1 MSKEQ
6 QEYLIIR
13 GDKEYEVVIGL
24 EVHAQVTSNSKLF
37 STSATKFGAEP
48 NTQVSLVD
56 AAFPGMLPVI
66 NEFCVKQ
73 AIKTGIG
80 LKAQINKRSIFDRKN
95 YFYADLPKGYQ
106 ITQMDLPIVLGGSI
120 EINLDGLTKTINI
133 TRAHLEEDAGKSI
146 HDEFDGFSAID
157 LNRAGTPLLEIV
169 SEPEIS
175 SAKEAVA
182 YMKAMHQ
189 LVTFL
194 DVSDGNMAQGS
205 LRCDA
210 NVSIRKKGD
219 QELGTRTEIKNINSF
234 KFIEKA
240 INFEIKRQIKILE
253 NGEKVTQ
260 ETRLYDSAKDE
271 TRPMRSKEFAND
283 YRYFP
288 EPDLLPV
295 VISDEEITKI
305 RDEFPELPKEKEIR
319 YQKQFGLSAYDA
331 QIIASSKSMAD
342 FFEAALKKTKNY
354 SLLSNWLIG
363 EISAYLNKKQIEIH
377 ESKLSAD
384 NVAMLINRIDDQT
397 ISGKIGKSIF
407 EEMCESGS
415 SVDEIIESQ
424 GLKQISDDGAIEE
437 IILTVINE
445 NPDQV
450 AAYLAGKDKLFGFF
464 VGQVMKLTEGKAN
477 PKTVNTILKN
487 KLK

>member
-1 MSKEQ
+1 MSWET
-6 QEYLIIR
+6 
-13 GDKEYEVVIGL
+13 VIGL
-24 EVHAQVTSNSKLF
+24 ETHVQLSTKTKLF
-37 STSATKFGAEP
+37 SRASTAFGASP
-48 NTQVSLVD
+48 NTNVNLIDCGLPGVLPSVNKE
-56 AAFPGMLPVI
+56 AFYKAIRFGMAV
-66 NEFCVKQ
+66 N
-73 AIKTGIG
+73 
-80 LKAQINKRSIFDRKN
+80 AQINQTSIFDRKN

-120 EINLDGLTKTINI
+120 DIQLEESVKTINI

-146 HDEFDGFSAID
+146 HDEYDGFSAID

-189 LVTFL
+189 LVTYL

-210 NVSIRKKGD
+210 NVSIRKKGVK
-219 QELGTRTEIKNINSF
+219 ELGTRTEIKNINSF

-253 NGEKVTQ
+253 DGEKVIQ
-260 ETRLYDSAKDE
+260 ETRLYDSSKDE

-295 VISDEEITKI
+295 IISDQEIQKI
-305 RDEFPELPKEKEIR
+305 RDEFPELPKEKEAR
-319 YQKQFGLSAYDA
+319 YQGELGLSEYDS
-331 QIIASSKSMAD
+331 QIISSSKSMAD
-342 FFEAALKKTKNY
+342 FFDASLEKTKNY

-363 EISAYLNKKQIEIH
+363 EISAYLNKEQIEIH
-377 ESKLSAD
+377 ESKLTVD
-384 NVAMLINRIDDQT
+384 KVAMLINRIDDQT

-407 EEMCESGS
+407 EEMCLSGS
-415 SVDEIIESQ
+415 TPDEIIESQ

-437 IILTVINE
+437 IIMTVINE
-445 NPDQV
+445 NPSQV
-450 AAYLAGKDKLFGFF
+450 EAYLGGKDKLFGFF

-477 PKTVNTILKN
+477 PKAVNSILKE

>member
-1 MSKEQ
+1 MSWET
-6 QEYLIIR
+6 
-13 GDKEYEVVIGL
+13 VIGL
-24 EVHAQVTSNSKLF
+24 ETHVQLSTKTKLF
-37 STSATKFGAEP
+37 SRASTAFGASP
-48 NTQVSLVD
+48 NTNVNLIDCGLPGVLPSVNKE
-56 AAFPGMLPVI
+56 AFYKAIRFGMAV
-66 NEFCVKQ
+66 N
-73 AIKTGIG
+73 
-80 LKAQINKRSIFDRKN
+80 AQINQTSIFDRKN

-120 EINLDGLTKTINI
+120 DIQLEESVKTINI

-146 HDEFDGFSAID
+146 HDEYDGFSAID

-189 LVTFL
+189 LVTYL

-210 NVSIRKKGD
+210 NVSIRKKGVK
-219 QELGTRTEIKNINSF
+219 ELGTRTEIKNINSF

-253 NGEKVTQ
+253 DGEKVTQ
-260 ETRLYDSAKDE
+260 ETRLYDSSKDE

-295 VISDEEITKI
+295 IISDQEIQKI
-305 RDEFPELPKEKEIR
+305 RDEFPELPKEKEAR
-319 YQKQFGLSAYDA
+319 YQGELGLSEYDS
-331 QIIASSKSMAD
+331 QIISSSKSMAD
-342 FFEAALKKTKNY
+342 FFDASVEKTKNY

-363 EISAYLNKKQIEIH
+363 EISAYLNKEQIEIH
-377 ESKLSAD
+377 ESKLTAD
-384 NVAMLINRIDDQT
+384 KVAMLINRIDDQT

-407 EEMCESGS
+407 EEMCLSGS
-415 SVDEIIESQ
+415 TPDEIIESQ

-437 IILTVINE
+437 IIMTVINE
-445 NPDQV
+445 NPSQV
-450 AAYLAGKDKLFGFF
+450 EAYLGGKDKLFGFF

-477 PKTVNTILKN
+477 PKAVNSILKE

>member
-1 MSKEQ
+1 MIWET
-6 QEYLIIR
+6 
-13 GDKEYEVVIGL
+13 VIGL
-24 EVHAQVTSNSKLF
+24 ETHVQLSTKTKLF
-37 STSATKFGAEP
+37 SRASTAFGASP
-48 NTQVSLVD
+48 NTNVNLIDCGLPGVLPSVNKEAFYKAIRFGLAID
-56 AAFPGMLPVI
+56 AKI
-66 NEFCVKQ
+66 NQ
-73 AIKTGIG
+73 T
-80 LKAQINKRSIFDRKN
+80 SIFDRKN

-120 EINLDGLTKTINI
+120 EILLDDSAKTINI

-146 HDEFDGFSAID
+146 HDEYEGFSAID

-189 LVTFL
+189 LVTYL

-210 NVSIRKKGD
+210 NVSIRKKGEK
-219 QELGTRTEIKNINSF
+219 ELGTRTEIKNINSF

-240 INFEIKRQIKILE
+240 INFEIKRQIKLLE

-260 ETRLYDSAKDE
+260 ETRLYDSSKDE

-295 VISDEEITKI
+295 VISDEEIQKI
-305 RDEFPELPKEKEIR
+305 RNEFPELPKEKEAR
-319 YQKQFGLSAYDA
+319 YQDKFGLSAYDS
-331 QIIASSKSMAD
+331 QIISSSKSMAD
-342 FFEAALKKTKNY
+342 FFDAAAEKIENY

-363 EISAYLNKKQIEIH
+363 EISAYLNREQIEIH
-377 ESKLSAD
+377 KSKLTSD

-407 EEMCESGS
+407 EEMCLSGS
-415 SVDEIIESQ
+415 TPDEIIESQ

-437 IILTVINE
+437 IIMTVISE
-445 NPDQV
+445 NPSQV
-450 AAYLAGKDKLFGFF
+450 KAYLDGKDKLFGFF

-477 PKTVNTILKN
+477 PTAVNSILKD

>member
-1 MSKEQ
+1 MSWET
-6 QEYLIIR
+6 
-13 GDKEYEVVIGL
+13 VIGL
-24 EVHAQVTSNSKLF
+24 ETHVQLSTKTKLF
-37 STSATKFGAEP
+37 SRASTAFGASPNTNVNLIDCGLPGVLPSVNKEAFYKAIKFG
-48 NTQVSLVD
+48 
-56 AAFPGMLPVI
+56 M
-66 NEFCVKQ
+66 
-73 AIKTGIG
+73 AID
-80 LKAQINKRSIFDRKN
+80 AQINQTSLFDRKN

-120 EINLDGLTKTINI
+120 DIQLEESTKTINI

-146 HDEFDGFSAID
+146 HDEYDGFSAID

-175 SAKEAVA
+175 DAKEAVA

-189 LVTFL
+189 LVTYL

-210 NVSIRKKGD
+210 NVSIRKKGEK
-219 QELGTRTEIKNINSF
+219 ELGTRTEIKNINSF

-240 INFEIKRQIKILE
+240 INFEIKRQIKLLE

-260 ETRLYDSAKDE
+260 ETRLYDSSKDE

-295 VISDEEITKI
+295 VISDEEIQKI
-305 RDEFPELPKEKEIR
+305 RNEFPELPKEKEAR
-319 YQKQFGLSAYDA
+319 YQDKFGLSAYDS
-331 QIIASSKSMAD
+331 QIISSSKSMAD
-342 FFEAALKKTKNY
+342 FFDAAAEKIENY

-363 EISAYLNKKQIEIH
+363 EISAYLNKEQIEIH
-377 ESKLSAD
+377 KSKLTSD

-407 EEMCESGS
+407 EEMCLSGS
-415 SVDEIIESQ
+415 TPDEIIESQ

-437 IILTVINE
+437 IIMTVISE
-445 NPDQV
+445 NPSQV
-450 AAYLAGKDKLFGFF
+450 KAYLDGKDKLFGFF

-477 PKTVNTILKN
+477 PTAVNSILKD

>member
-1 MSKEQ
+1 MSWET
-6 QEYLIIR
+6 
-13 GDKEYEVVIGL
+13 VIGL
-24 EVHAQVTSNSKLF
+24 ETHVQLSTKTKLF
-37 STSATKFGAEP
+37 SRASTAFGASP
-48 NTQVSLVD
+48 NTNVNLIDCGLPGVLPSVNKE
-56 AAFPGMLPVI
+56 AFYKAIRFGMAV
-66 NEFCVKQ
+66 
-73 AIKTGIG
+73 G
-80 LKAQINKRSIFDRKN
+80 AQINQTSIFDRKN

-106 ITQMDLPIVLGGSI
+106 ITQMDLPIVIGGSI
-120 EINLDGLTKTINI
+120 EIIIDELTKTINI

-146 HDEFDGFSAID
+146 HDEFEGFSAID

-175 SAKEAVA
+175 NAKEAVA

-219 QELGTRTEIKNINSF
+219 KELGTRTEIKNINSF

-253 NGEKVTQ
+253 NGEKVVQ
-260 ETRLYDSAKDE
+260 ETRLYDSSKDE

-295 VISDEEITKI
+295 IISDEEIQKI

-319 YQKQFGLSAYDA
+319 YQQEYGLTAYDA

-342 FFEAALKKTKNY
+342 FFETALQKTKNY
-354 SLLSNWLIG
+354 TLLSNWLIG
-363 EISAYLNKKQIEIH
+363 EISAYLNKQQIEIH

-384 NVAMLINRIDDQT
+384 KVAMLINRIDDQT

-407 EEMCESGS
+407 EEMCTNGS
-415 SVDEIIESQ
+415 SPDEIIKSK
-424 GLKQISDDGAIEE
+424 GLEQISDDGAIEE

-445 NPDQV
+445 NPAQV
-450 AAYLAGKDKLFGFF
+450 EAYLAGKDKLFGFF

-477 PKTVNTILKN
+477 PKAVNSILKD

>member
-1 MSKEQ
+1 MSWET
-6 QEYLIIR
+6 
-13 GDKEYEVVIGL
+13 VIGL
-24 EVHAQVTSNSKLF
+24 ETHVQLSTKTKLF
-37 STSATKFGAEP
+37 SRASTAFGASP
-48 NTQVSLVD
+48 NTNVNLIDCGLPGVLPSVNKE
-56 AAFPGMLPVI
+56 AFYKAIRFGMAV
-66 NEFCVKQ
+66 N
-73 AIKTGIG
+73 
-80 LKAQINKRSIFDRKN
+80 AQINQTSIFDRKN

-120 EINLDGLTKTINI
+120 DIQLEESVKTINI

-146 HDEFDGFSAID
+146 HDEYDGFSAID

-189 LVTFL
+189 LVTYL

-210 NVSIRKKGD
+210 NVSIRKKGVK
-219 QELGTRTEIKNINSF
+219 ELGTRTEIKNINSF

-253 NGEKVTQ
+253 DGEKVTQ
-260 ETRLYDSAKDE
+260 ETRLYDSSKDE

-295 VISDEEITKI
+295 IISDQEIQKI
-305 RDEFPELPKEKEIR
+305 RDEFPELPKEKEAR
-319 YQKQFGLSAYDA
+319 YQGELGLSEYDS
-331 QIIASSKSMAD
+331 QIISSSKSMAD
-342 FFEAALKKTKNY
+342 FFDASAEKTKNY

-363 EISAYLNKKQIEIH
+363 EISAYLNKEQIEIH
-377 ESKLSAD
+377 ESKLTAD
-384 NVAMLINRIDDQT
+384 KVAMLINRIDDQT

-407 EEMCESGS
+407 EEMCLSGS
-415 SVDEIIESQ
+415 TPDEIIESQ
-424 GLKQISDDGAIEE
+424 GLKQISDDGAIVE
-437 IILTVINE
+437 IIMTVINE
-445 NPDQV
+445 NPSQV
-450 AAYLAGKDKLFGFF
+450 EAYLGGKEKLFGFF

-477 PKTVNTILKN
+477 PKAVNSILKE

>member
-1 MSKEQ
+1 MSWET
-6 QEYLIIR
+6 
-13 GDKEYEVVIGL
+13 VIGL
-24 EVHAQVTSNSKLF
+24 ETHVQLATKTKLF
-37 STSATKFGAEP
+37 SRASTTFGANP
-48 NTQVSLVD
+48 NTNVNLVD
-56 AAFPGMLPVI
+56 CGLPGVLPSINKEAFYKAIRLGMAI
-66 NEFCVKQ
+66 N
-73 AIKTGIG
+73 
-80 LKAQINKRSIFDRKN
+80 AQINQTSIFDRKN

-120 EINLDGLTKTINI
+120 EIFLDGTTKKINI

-146 HDEFDGFSAID
+146 HDEYDGFSAID

-169 SEPEIS
+169 SEPELS

-189 LVTFL
+189 LVTYL

-210 NVSIRKKGD
+210 NVSIRKNGD
-219 QELGTRTEIKNINSF
+219 KELGIRTEIKNINSF

-253 NGEKVTQ
+253 NGEKVVQ
-260 ETRLYDSAKDE
+260 ETRLYDSSKDE

-295 VISDEEITKI
+295 VISDEEIKKI
-305 RDEFPELPKEKEIR
+305 KDEFPELPNEKEIR
-319 YQKQFGLSAYDA
+319 FQKQFELSAYDA

-342 FFEAALKKTKNY
+342 FFEKTAKQTKNY
-354 SLLSNWLIG
+354 PLLSNWLIG
-363 EISAYLNKKQIEIH
+363 EVSAYLNKELIEIN
-377 ESKLSAD
+377 ESKLSVD
-384 NVAMLINRIDDQT
+384 NVATLINRIDDQT
-397 ISGKIGKSIF
+397 ISGKIAKTIF
-407 EEMCESGS
+407 EEMCINGASP
-415 SVDEIIESQ
+415 DDIIESQ

-437 IILTVINE
+437 IIDTVIKDNAA
-445 NPDQV
+445 QV
-450 AAYLAGKDKLFGFF
+450 EAYLQGKDKLFGFF
-464 VGQVMKLTEGKAN
+464 VGQVMKLTQGKAN
-477 PKTVNTILKN
+477 PKAVNTILKE
-487 KLK
+487 KLKK

>member
-1 MSKEQ
+1 MSWET
-6 QEYLIIR
+6 
-13 GDKEYEVVIGL
+13 VIGL
-24 EVHAQVTSNSKLF
+24 ETHVQLSTKTKLF
-37 STSATKFGAEP
+37 SRASTAFGASP
-48 NTQVSLVD
+48 NTNVNLIDCGLPGVLPSVNKE
-56 AAFPGMLPVI
+56 AFYKAIRFGMAV
-66 NEFCVKQ
+66 N
-73 AIKTGIG
+73 
-80 LKAQINKRSIFDRKN
+80 AQINQTSIFDRKN

-120 EINLDGLTKTINI
+120 DIQLEESVKTINI

-146 HDEFDGFSAID
+146 HDEYDGFSAID

-175 SAKEAVA
+175 NAKEAVA

-189 LVTFL
+189 LVTYL

-210 NVSIRKKGD
+210 NVSIRKKGVK
-219 QELGTRTEIKNINSF
+219 ELGTRTEIKNINSF

-253 NGEKVTQ
+253 DGEKVIQ
-260 ETRLYDSAKDE
+260 ETRLYDSYKDE

-295 VISDEEITKI
+295 IISDQEIQKI
-305 RDEFPELPKEKEIR
+305 RDEFPELPKEKEAR
-319 YQKQFGLSAYDA
+319 YQEEFGLSEYDS
-331 QIIASSKSMAD
+331 QIISSSKSMAD
-342 FFEAALKKTKNY
+342 FFDASLKKTKNY

-363 EISAYLNKKQIEIH
+363 EISAYLNKEQIEIH
-377 ESKLSAD
+377 ESKLTAD
-384 NVAMLINRIDDQT
+384 KVAMLINRIDDQT

-407 EEMCESGS
+407 EEMCLSGS
-415 SVDEIIESQ
+415 TPDEIIESQ

-437 IILTVINE
+437 IIMTVINE
-445 NPDQV
+445 NPSQV
-450 AAYLAGKDKLFGFF
+450 EAYLGGKEKLFGFF

-477 PKTVNTILKN
+477 PKAVNSILKE

>member
-1 MSKEQ
+1 MTWET
-6 QEYLIIR
+6 
-13 GDKEYEVVIGL
+13 VIGL
-24 EVHAQVTSNSKLF
+24 ETHVQLSTKTKLF
-37 STSATKFGAEP
+37 SRASTAFGASP
-48 NTQVSLVD
+48 NTNVNLIDCGLPGVLPSVNKE
-56 AAFPGMLPVI
+56 AFYKAIRFGMAV
-66 NEFCVKQ
+66 
-73 AIKTGIG
+73 G
-80 LKAQINKRSIFDRKN
+80 AQINQTSLFDRKN

-120 EINLDGLTKTINI
+120 EIILDKLAKTINI

-189 LVTFL
+189 LVTYL

-210 NVSIRKKGD
+210 NVSIRKKGAK
-219 QELGTRTEIKNINSF
+219 ELGTRTEIKNINSF

-253 NGEKVTQ
+253 NGEKVIQ
-260 ETRLYDSAKDE
+260 ETRLYDSSKDE

-295 VISDEEITKI
+295 IISDEEIKKI
-305 RDEFPELPKEKEIR
+305 RDEFPELPNEKETR
-319 YQKQFGLSAYDA
+319 YQKEFGLSAYDA
-331 QIIASSKSMAD
+331 QIIASSKPMAD
-342 FFEAALKKTKNY
+342 FFEAALQKTKNY

-363 EISAYLNKKQIEIH
+363 EISAYLNKEQIEIH

-384 NVAMLINRIDDQT
+384 IVAMLINRIDDQT

-407 EEMCESGS
+407 EEMCANGS
-415 SVDEIIESQ
+415 SPDEIIKSQ
-424 GLKQISDDGAIEE
+424 GLEQISDDEAIEE

-445 NPDQV
+445 NPAQV
-450 AAYLAGKDKLFGFF
+450 EAYLAGKDKLFGFF

-477 PKTVNTILKN
+477 PKTVNNILKD

>member
-1 MSKEQ
+1 MTWET
-6 QEYLIIR
+6 
-13 GDKEYEVVIGL
+13 VIGL
-24 EVHAQVTSNSKLF
+24 ETHVQLSTKTKLF
-37 STSATKFGAEP
+37 SRGSTAFGASP
-48 NTQVSLVD
+48 NTNVNLIDCGLPGVLPSVNKE
-56 AAFPGMLPVI
+56 AFYKAIRFGMAV
-66 NEFCVKQ
+66 
-73 AIKTGIG
+73 G
-80 LKAQINKRSIFDRKN
+80 AQINQTSLFDRKN

-120 EINLDGLTKTINI
+120 EIILDKLAKTINI

-189 LVTFL
+189 LVTYL

-210 NVSIRKKGD
+210 NVSIRKKGAK
-219 QELGTRTEIKNINSF
+219 ELGTRTEIKNINSF

-260 ETRLYDSAKDE
+260 ETRLYDSSKDE

-295 VISDEEITKI
+295 IISDEEIKKI
-305 RDEFPELPKEKEIR
+305 RDEFPELPNEKETR
-319 YQKQFGLSAYDA
+319 YQKEFGLSAYDA
-331 QIIASSKSMAD
+331 QIIASSKPMAD
-342 FFEAALKKTKNY
+342 FFEAALQKTKNY

-363 EISAYLNKKQIEIH
+363 EISAYLNKEQIEIH

-384 NVAMLINRIDDQT
+384 IVAMLINRIDDQT

-407 EEMCESGS
+407 EEMCANGS
-415 SVDEIIESQ
+415 SPDEIIKSQ
-424 GLKQISDDGAIEE
+424 GLEQISDDEAIEE

-445 NPDQV
+445 NPAQV
-450 AAYLAGKDKLFGFF
+450 EAYLAGKDKLFGFF

-477 PKTVNTILKN
+477 PKTVNNILKD

>member
-1 MSKEQ
+1 MSWET
-6 QEYLIIR
+6 
-13 GDKEYEVVIGL
+13 VIGL
-24 EVHAQVTSNSKLF
+24 ETHVQLSTKTKLF
-37 STSATKFGAEP
+37 SRASTAFGASP
-48 NTQVSLVD
+48 NTNVNLVD
-56 AAFPGMLPVI
+56 CGLPGVLPSVNKEAFYKAIRFGM
-66 NEFCVKQ
+66 
-73 AIKTGIG
+73 AID
-80 LKAQINKRSIFDRKN
+80 AQINQVSIFDRKN

-120 EINLDGLTKTINI
+120 NIVSGETTKTINI

-146 HDEFDGFSAID
+146 HDEYDGYSAID

-189 LVTFL
+189 LVTYL

-219 QELGTRTEIKNINSF
+219 KELGTRTEIKNINSF

-253 NGEKVTQ
+253 KGETVTQ
-260 ETRLYDSAKDE
+260 ETRLYDSSKDE
-271 TRPMRSKEFAND
+271 TRSMRSKEFAND

-295 VISDEEITKI
+295 VISDEEIKRI
-305 RDEFPELPKEKEIR
+305 KDEFPELPSEKEMR
-319 YQKQFGLSAYDA
+319 YQQDFKISAYDA

-342 FFEAALKKTKNY
+342 FFEAAAEQTGNY
-354 SLLSNWLIG
+354 NLLANWLIG
-363 EISAYLNKKQIEIH
+363 EISAYLNKELIEIN
-377 ESKLSAD
+377 ESKLSIA
-384 NVAMLINRIDDQT
+384 NVAILINRIDDQT
-397 ISGKIGKSIF
+397 ISGKIGKAIF
-407 EEMCESGS
+407 EEMCISGIS
-415 SVDEIIESQ
+415 PDEIIESQ

-437 IILTVINE
+437 IINSVISD
-445 NPDQV
+445 NPTQV
-450 AAYLAGKDKLFGFF
+450 EAYLGGKDKLFGFF
-464 VGQVMKLTEGKAN
+464 VGQVMKLTQGKAN
-477 PKTVNTILKN
+477 PKTVNTILKE

>member
-1 MSKEQ
+1 MIWET
-6 QEYLIIR
+6 
-13 GDKEYEVVIGL
+13 VIGL
-24 EVHAQVTSNSKLF
+24 ETHVQLSTKTKLF
-37 STSATKFGAEP
+37 SRTSTAFGASP
-48 NTQVSLVD
+48 NTNVNLIDCGLPGVLPSVNKEAFYKAIRFGLAID
-56 AAFPGMLPVI
+56 AKI
-66 NEFCVKQ
+66 NQ
-73 AIKTGIG
+73 T
-80 LKAQINKRSIFDRKN
+80 SIFDRKN

-120 EINLDGLTKTINI
+120 EILLDDSAKTINI

-146 HDEFDGFSAID
+146 HDEYEGFSAID

-189 LVTFL
+189 LVTYL

-219 QELGTRTEIKNINSF
+219 TELGTRTEIKNINSF

-260 ETRLYDSAKDE
+260 ETRLYDSSKDE

-295 VISDEEITKI
+295 IISDQEIQKI
-305 RDEFPELPKEKEIR
+305 RDEFPELPKEKEAR
-319 YQKQFGLSAYDA
+319 YQGELGLSEYDS
-331 QIIASSKSMAD
+331 QIISSSKSMAD
-342 FFEAALKKTKNY
+342 FFDAAAKKTKNY

-363 EISAYLNKKQIEIH
+363 EISAYLNKEQIDIH
-377 ESKLSAD
+377 ASTLTAD
-384 NVAMLINRIDDQT
+384 KVAMLINRIDDQT

-407 EEMCESGS
+407 EEMCVSGS
-415 SVDEIIESQ
+415 TPDEIIESK

-437 IILTVINE
+437 IIMTVINE
-445 NPDQV
+445 NPSQV
-450 AAYLAGKDKLFGFF
+450 EAYLSGKDKLFGFF

-477 PKTVNTILKN
+477 PKAVNSILKD

>member
-1 MSKEQ
+1 MSWET
-6 QEYLIIR
+6 
-13 GDKEYEVVIGL
+13 VIGL
-24 EVHAQVTSNSKLF
+24 ETHVQLSTKTKLF
-37 STSATKFGAEP
+37 SRASTSFGASPNTNVNLIDCGLPGVLPSVNKEAFYKAIKFGMA
-48 NTQVSLVD
+48 
-56 AAFPGMLPVI
+56 I
-66 NEFCVKQ
+66 N
-73 AIKTGIG
+73 
-80 LKAQINKRSIFDRKN
+80 AQINQTSIFDRKN

-120 EINLDGLTKTINI
+120 DIHTEESAKTINI

-182 YMKAMHQ
+182 YMKAIHQ
-189 LVTFL
+189 LVTYL

-210 NVSIRKKGD
+210 NVSIRKKD
-219 QELGTRTEIKNINSF
+219 DKELGTRTEIKNINSF

-253 NGEKVTQ
+253 SGEKVIQ
-260 ETRLYDSAKDE
+260 ETRLYDSSKDE

-295 VISDEEITKI
+295 IISDEEMQKI
-305 RDEFPELPKEKEIR
+305 KDEFPELPGEKEAR
-319 YQKQFGLSAYDA
+319 YQSDLGLSAYDA
-331 QIIASSKSMAD
+331 QIIASSKTMAD
-342 FFEAALKKTKNY
+342 FFDTAVKKTKNY

-363 EISAYLNKKQIEIH
+363 EISAYLNKEQIEIN

-384 NVAMLINRIDDQT
+384 KVATLINRIDDQT

-407 EEMCESGS
+407 EEMCLSGAS
-415 SVDEIIESQ
+415 PDEIIESK
-424 GLKQISDDGAIEE
+424 GLKQISDDGAIED
-437 IILTVINE
+437 IINDVIKD
-445 NPDQV
+445 NPTQV
-450 AAYLAGKDKLFGFF
+450 EAYIGGKEKLFGFF
-464 VGQVMKLTEGKAN
+464 VGQVMKITQGKAN
-477 PKTVNTILKN
+477 PKAVNRILKD

>member
-1 MSKEQ
+1 MSWET
-6 QEYLIIR
+6 
-13 GDKEYEVVIGL
+13 VIGL
-24 EVHAQVTSNSKLF
+24 ETHVQLSTKTKLF
-37 STSATKFGAEP
+37 SRASTAFGASP
-48 NTQVSLVD
+48 NTNVNLIDCGLPGVLPSVNKE
-56 AAFPGMLPVI
+56 AFYKAIRFGM
-66 NEFCVKQ
+66 
-73 AIKTGIG
+73 AID
-80 LKAQINKRSIFDRKN
+80 AQINQTSIFDRKN

-120 EINLDGLTKTINI
+120 DIQLEESIKTINI

-146 HDEFDGFSAID
+146 HDEYDGFSAID

-175 SAKEAVA
+175 DAKEAVA

-189 LVTFL
+189 LVTYL

-210 NVSIRKKGD
+210 NVSIRKKGEK
-219 QELGTRTEIKNINSF
+219 ELGTRTEIKNINSF

-240 INFEIKRQIKILE
+240 INFEIKRQIKLLE
-253 NGEKVTQ
+253 NGDKVTQ
-260 ETRLYDSAKDE
+260 ETRLYDSSKDE

-295 VISDEEITKI
+295 VISDEEIQKI
-305 RDEFPELPKEKEIR
+305 RSEFPELPKEKEAR
-319 YQKQFGLSAYDA
+319 YQDKFGLSAYDS
-331 QIIASSKSMAD
+331 QIISSSKSMAD
-342 FFEAALKKTKNY
+342 FFDAAAEKIENY

-363 EISAYLNKKQIEIH
+363 EISAYLNKEQIEIH
-377 ESKLSAD
+377 KSKLTSD

-407 EEMCESGS
+407 EEMCLSGS
-415 SVDEIIESQ
+415 TPDEIIESQ

-437 IILTVINE
+437 IIMTVISE
-445 NPDQV
+445 NPSQV
-450 AAYLAGKDKLFGFF
+450 KAYLDGKDKLFGFF

-477 PKTVNTILKN
+477 PKAVNSILKD

>member
-1 MSKEQ
+1 MSWET
-6 QEYLIIR
+6 
-13 GDKEYEVVIGL
+13 VIGL
-24 EVHAQVTSNSKLF
+24 ETHVQLSTKTKLF
-37 STSATKFGAEP
+37 SRASTAFGASP
-48 NTQVSLVD
+48 NTNVNLIDCGLPGVLPSVNKE
-56 AAFPGMLPVI
+56 AFYKAIRFGMAV
-66 NEFCVKQ
+66 N
-73 AIKTGIG
+73 
-80 LKAQINKRSIFDRKN
+80 AQINQTSIFDRKN

-120 EINLDGLTKTINI
+120 DIQLEESVKTINI

-146 HDEFDGFSAID
+146 HDEYDGFSAID

-175 SAKEAVA
+175 NAKEAVA

-189 LVTFL
+189 LVTYL

-210 NVSIRKKGD
+210 NVSIRKKGVK
-219 QELGTRTEIKNINSF
+219 ELGTRTEIKNINSF

-253 NGEKVTQ
+253 DGEKVTQ
-260 ETRLYDSAKDE
+260 ETRLYDSSKDE

-295 VISDEEITKI
+295 VISDQEIQKI
-305 RDEFPELPKEKEIR
+305 RDEFPELPKEKEAR
-319 YQKQFGLSAYDA
+319 YQGELGLSEYDS
-331 QIIASSKSMAD
+331 QIISSSKSMAD
-342 FFEAALKKTKNY
+342 FFDASVEKTKNY

-363 EISAYLNKKQIEIH
+363 EISAYLNKEQIEIH
-377 ESKLSAD
+377 ESKLTED
-384 NVAMLINRIDDQT
+384 KVAMLINRIDDQT

-407 EEMCESGS
+407 EEMCISGS
-415 SVDEIIESQ
+415 TPDEIIESQ

-437 IILTVINE
+437 IIMTVINE
-445 NPDQV
+445 NPSQV
-450 AAYLAGKDKLFGFF
+450 EAYLGGKEKLFGFF

-477 PKTVNTILKN
+477 PKAVNSILKER
-487 KLK
+487 LK

>member
-1 MSKEQ
+1 MSWET
-6 QEYLIIR
+6 
-13 GDKEYEVVIGL
+13 VIGL
-24 EVHAQVTSNSKLF
+24 ETHVQLSTKTKLF
-37 STSATKFGAEP
+37 SRASTAFGASP
-48 NTQVSLVD
+48 NTNVNLIDCGLPGVLPSVNKE
-56 AAFPGMLPVI
+56 AFYKAIRFGMAV
-66 NEFCVKQ
+66 N
-73 AIKTGIG
+73 
-80 LKAQINKRSIFDRKN
+80 AQINQTSIFDRKN

-120 EINLDGLTKTINI
+120 DIQLEESVKTINI

-146 HDEFDGFSAID
+146 HDEYDGFSAID

-175 SAKEAVA
+175 NAKEAVA

-189 LVTFL
+189 LVTYL

-210 NVSIRKKGD
+210 NVSIRKKGVK
-219 QELGTRTEIKNINSF
+219 ELGIRTEIKNINSF

-253 NGEKVTQ
+253 DGEKVTQ
-260 ETRLYDSAKDE
+260 ETRLYDSSKDE

-295 VISDEEITKI
+295 IISDQEIQKI
-305 RDEFPELPKEKEIR
+305 RDEFPELPKEKETR
-319 YQKQFGLSAYDA
+319 YQGELGLSVYDS
-331 QIIASSKSMAD
+331 QIISSSKSMAD
-342 FFEAALKKTKNY
+342 FFDASVEKTKNY

-363 EISAYLNKKQIEIH
+363 EISAYLNKEQIEIH
-377 ESKLSAD
+377 ESKLTAD
-384 NVAMLINRIDDQT
+384 KVAMLINRIDDQT

-407 EEMCESGS
+407 EEMCLSGS
-415 SVDEIIESQ
+415 TPDEIIESQ

-437 IILTVINE
+437 IIMTVINE
-445 NPDQV
+445 NPSQV
-450 AAYLAGKDKLFGFF
+450 EAYLGGKDKLFGFF

-477 PKTVNTILKN
+477 PKAVNSILKE

>member
-1 MSKEQ
+1 MSWET
-6 QEYLIIR
+6 
-13 GDKEYEVVIGL
+13 VIGL
-24 EVHAQVTSNSKLF
+24 ETHVQLSTKTKLF
-37 STSATKFGAEP
+37 SRASTAFGASP
-48 NTQVSLVD
+48 NTNVNLIDCGLPGVLPSVNKE
-56 AAFPGMLPVI
+56 AFYKAIRFGMAV
-66 NEFCVKQ
+66 N
-73 AIKTGIG
+73 
-80 LKAQINKRSIFDRKN
+80 AQINQTSIFDRKN

-120 EINLDGLTKTINI
+120 DIQLEESVKTINI

-146 HDEFDGFSAID
+146 HDEYDGFSAID

-189 LVTFL
+189 LVTYL

-210 NVSIRKKGD
+210 NVSIRKKGVK
-219 QELGTRTEIKNINSF
+219 ELGTRTEIKNINSF

-253 NGEKVTQ
+253 DGEKVIQ
-260 ETRLYDSAKDE
+260 ETRLYDSYKDE

-295 VISDEEITKI
+295 IISDQEIQKI
-305 RDEFPELPKEKEIR
+305 RDEFPELPKEKEAR
-319 YQKQFGLSAYDA
+319 YQGELGLSEYDS
-331 QIIASSKSMAD
+331 QIISSSKSMAD
-342 FFEAALKKTKNY
+342 FFDASAEKTKNY

-363 EISAYLNKKQIEIH
+363 EISAYLNKEQIEIH
-377 ESKLSAD
+377 ESKLTAD
-384 NVAMLINRIDDQT
+384 KVAMLINRIDDQT

-407 EEMCESGS
+407 EEMCLSGS
-415 SVDEIIESQ
+415 TPDEIIESQ

-437 IILTVINE
+437 IIMTVINE
-445 NPDQV
+445 NPSQV
-450 AAYLAGKDKLFGFF
+450 EAYLGGKEKLFGFF

-477 PKTVNTILKN
+477 PKAVNSILKE
-487 KLK
+487 KLR

>member
-1 MSKEQ
+1 MSWET
-6 QEYLIIR
+6 
-13 GDKEYEVVIGL
+13 VIGL
-24 EVHAQVTSNSKLF
+24 ETHVQLSTKTKLF
-37 STSATKFGAEP
+37 SRASTSFGASP
-48 NTQVSLVD
+48 NTNVNLIDCGLPGVLPSVNKE
-56 AAFPGMLPVI
+56 AFYKAIRFGMAI
-66 NEFCVKQ
+66 N
-73 AIKTGIG
+73 
-80 LKAQINKRSIFDRKN
+80 AQINQTSIFDRKN

-120 EINLDGLTKTINI
+120 DIHTEESAKTINI

-189 LVTFL
+189 LVTYL

-210 NVSIRKKGD
+210 NVSIRKSGD
-219 QELGTRTEIKNINSF
+219 SKLGTRTEIKNINSF

-295 VISDEEITKI
+295 VISDEEMQKI
-305 RDEFPELPKEKEIR
+305 KDEFPELPTEKEIR
-319 YQKQFGLSAYDA
+319 YQKEYGLSSYDA

-342 FFEAALKKTKNY
+342 FFESSLSGVKNY
-354 SLLSNWLIG
+354 SLLANWLIG
-363 EISAYLNKKQIEIH
+363 EISAYLNKELIEIH
-377 ESKLSAD
+377 ESKL
-384 NVAMLINRIDDQT
+384 NPENIAMLINRIDDQT
-397 ISGKIGKSIF
+397 ISGKIAKSIF
-407 EEMCESGS
+407 EEMCTNGS
-415 SVDEIIESQ
+415 SPDQIIESK
-424 GLKQISDDGAIEE
+424 GLKQITDNDSIEKVVDE
-437 IILTVINE
+437 VIGNNSE
-445 NPDQV
+445 QV
-450 AAYLAGKDKLFGFF
+450 KGYQSGKEKLFGFF
-464 VGQVMKLTEGKAN
+464 VGQVMKKTQGKAN
-477 PKTVNTILKN
+477 PKTVNRILKE
-487 KLK
+487 KLTK

>member
-1 MSKEQ
+1 MSWET
-6 QEYLIIR
+6 
-13 GDKEYEVVIGL
+13 VIGL
-24 EVHAQVTSNSKLF
+24 ETHVQLSTKTKLF
-37 STSATKFGAEP
+37 SRASTAFGASP
-48 NTQVSLVD
+48 NTNVNLIDCGLPGVLPSVNKE
-56 AAFPGMLPVI
+56 AFYKAIRFGMAVGAKI
-66 NEFCVKQ
+66 NQ
-73 AIKTGIG
+73 T
-80 LKAQINKRSIFDRKN
+80 SIFDRKN

-106 ITQMDLPIVLGGSI
+106 ITQMDLPIVIGGSI
-120 EINLDGLTKTINI
+120 EIIIDELTKTINI

-146 HDEFDGFSAID
+146 HDEFEGFSAID

-175 SAKEAVA
+175 NAKEAVA

-219 QELGTRTEIKNINSF
+219 KELGTRTEIKNINSF

-253 NGEKVTQ
+253 NGEKVVQ
-260 ETRLYDSAKDE
+260 ETRLYDSSKDE

-295 VISDEEITKI
+295 IISDEEIQKI

-319 YQKQFGLSAYDA
+319 YQQEYGLTAYDA

-342 FFEAALKKTKNY
+342 FFETALQKTKNY
-354 SLLSNWLIG
+354 TLLSNWLIG
-363 EISAYLNKKQIEIH
+363 EISAYLNKQQIEIN

-384 NVAMLINRIDDQT
+384 KVAMLINRIDDQT

-407 EEMCESGS
+407 EEMCTNGS
-415 SVDEIIESQ
+415 SPDEIIKSK
-424 GLKQISDDGAIEE
+424 GLEQISDDGAIEE

-445 NPDQV
+445 NPTQV
-450 AAYLAGKDKLFGFF
+450 EAYLAGKDKLFGFF

-477 PKTVNTILKN
+477 PKAVNSILKD

>member
-1 MSKEQ
+1 MIWET
-6 QEYLIIR
+6 
-13 GDKEYEVVIGL
+13 VIGL
-24 EVHAQVTSNSKLF
+24 ETYVQLSTKTKLF
-37 STSATKFGAEP
+37 SSASTAFGASP
-48 NTQVSLVD
+48 NTNVNLVD
-56 AAFPGMLPVI
+56 CGLPGVLPSVNKEAFYKAIRFGM
-66 NEFCVKQ
+66 
-73 AIKTGIG
+73 AIG
-80 LKAQINKRSIFDRKN
+80 AQINQTSIFDRKN

-120 EINLDGLTKTINI
+120 KITNDNLSKTINI

-146 HDEFDGFSAID
+146 HDEYDGFSAID

-189 LVTFL
+189 LVTYL

-219 QELGTRTEIKNINSF
+219 EELGTRTEIKNINSF

-240 INFEIKRQIKILE
+240 INYEVKRQIKILE

-295 VISDEEITKI
+295 VISDEEMQAIK
-305 RDEFPELPKEKEIR
+305 DEFPELPKEKEKR
-319 YQKQFGLSAYDA
+319 YTQEFELSAYDA
-331 QIIASSKSMAD
+331 QIIVSSKSMAD
-342 FFEAALKKTKNY
+342 FFETASKKTQNY
-354 SLLSNWLIG
+354 LLLSNWLIG
-363 EISAYLNKKQIEIH
+363 DISAFLNKEAIEIH
-377 ESKLSAD
+377 ESKLSPD

-407 EEMCESGS
+407 EEMCISGS
-415 SVDEIIESQ
+415 SPDEIIELQ
-424 GLKQISDDGAIEE
+424 GLKQISDDGEIEAIIES
-437 IILTVINE
+437 IISA
-445 NPDQV
+445 NPSQV
-450 AAYLAGKDKLFGFF
+450 ESFKNGKEKLFGFF
-464 VGQVMKLTEGKAN
+464 VGQVMKETQGKAN
-477 PKTVNTILKN
+477 PKVVNEILKK
-487 KLK
+487 KLS

>member
-1 MSKEQ
+1 MSWET
-6 QEYLIIR
+6 
-13 GDKEYEVVIGL
+13 VIGL
-24 EVHAQVTSNSKLF
+24 ETHVQLSTKTKLF
-37 STSATKFGAEP
+37 SRASTAFGESP
-48 NTQVSLVD
+48 NTNVNLIDCGLPGVLPSVNKEAFYKAIRFGMAVD
-56 AAFPGMLPVI
+56 
-66 NEFCVKQ
+66 
-73 AIKTGIG
+73 
-80 LKAQINKRSIFDRKN
+80 AQINQTSIFDRKN

-120 EINLDGLTKTINI
+120 EIAIDNSVKTINI

-146 HDEFDGFSAID
+146 HDQFDGYSAID

-175 SAKEAVA
+175 NAKEAVA
-182 YMKAMHQ
+182 YMKVMHQ
-189 LVTFL
+189 LVTYL

-219 QELGTRTEIKNINSF
+219 SELGTRTEIKNINSF

-240 INFEIKRQIKILE
+240 INYEIKRQIKILE
-253 NGEKVTQ
+253 NGKKVVQ

-295 VISDEEITKI
+295 VISDQEMQDIK
-305 RDEFPELPKEKEIR
+305 DNFPELPKDKEARYEKDF
-319 YQKQFGLSAYDA
+319 KLSSYDSK
-331 QIIASSKSMAD
+331 ILASSKSMAD
-342 FFEAALKKTKNY
+342 FFEDAAKKTKNF
-354 SLLSNWLIG
+354 SLLSNWMIG
-363 EISAYLNKKQIEIH
+363 EISAFLNKEAIEIN
-377 ESKLSAD
+377 ESKLIPS
-384 NVAMLINRIDDQT
+384 NIAMLINRIDDQT

-407 EEMCESGS
+407 EEMCSTGESP
-415 SVDEIIESQ
+415 DQIIESQ
-424 GLKQISDDGAIEE
+424 GLRQLSDDGEIEKL
-437 IILTVINE
+437 IDAVIE
-445 NPDQV
+445 DHSKQV
-450 AAYLAGKDKLFGFF
+450 AAYLDGKEKLFGFF

-477 PKTVNTILKN
+477 PETVNKILKE
-487 KLK
+487 KLKK

>member
-1 MSKEQ
+1 MNKEAF
-6 QEYLIIR
+6 YKAIR
-13 GDKEYEVVIGL
+13 
-24 EVHAQVTSNSKLF
+24 
-37 STSATKFGAEP
+37 FG
-48 NTQVSLVD
+48 
-56 AAFPGMLPVI
+56 M
-66 NEFCVKQ
+66 
-73 AIKTGIG
+73 AID
-80 LKAQINKRSIFDRKN
+80 AQINQTSIFDRKN

-120 EINLDGLTKTINI
+120 EIFLNEAVKTINI

-189 LVTFL
+189 LVTYL

-219 QELGTRTEIKNINSF
+219 EKLGTRTEIKNINSF

-240 INFEIKRQIKILE
+240 INFEIKRQIKVLE
-253 NGEKVTQ
+253 KGEKVIQ
-260 ETRLYDSAKDE
+260 ETRLYDSSKDE

-295 VISDEEITKI
+295 IISDEEIQKI
-305 RDEFPELPKEKEIR
+305 RSEFPELPKEKETR
-319 YQKQFGLSAYDA
+319 YQQEFKLSAYDA
-331 QIIASSKSMAD
+331 QIIAFSKSMAD
-342 FFEAALKKTKNY
+342 FFESAAKKTKNY
-354 SLLSNWLIG
+354 SLLANWLIG
-363 EISAYLNKKQIEIH
+363 EISAYLNKEQIEIH
-377 ESKLSAD
+377 ESKLTAE
-384 NVAMLINRIDDQT
+384 NVAALINRIDDQT

-407 EEMCESGS
+407 EEMYSKGLTP
-415 SVDEIIESQ
+415 DEIIKSQ
-424 GLKQISDDGAIEE
+424 GLQQISDDGAIEE
-437 IILTVINE
+437 IVMTVINE
-445 NPDQV
+445 NSTQV
-450 AAYLAGKDKLFGFF
+450 AAYLSGKDKLFGFF
-464 VGQVMKLTEGKAN
+464 VGQVMKLTGGKAN
-477 PKTVNTILKN
+477 PKSVNAILKD

>member
-1 MSKEQ
+1 MTWET
-6 QEYLIIR
+6 
-13 GDKEYEVVIGL
+13 VIGL
-24 EVHAQVTSNSKLF
+24 ETHVQLSTKTKLF
-37 STSATKFGAEP
+37 SRASTAFGASP
-48 NTQVSLVD
+48 NTNVNLIDCGLPGVLPSVNKE
-56 AAFPGMLPVI
+56 AFYKAIRFGMAV
-66 NEFCVKQ
+66 
-73 AIKTGIG
+73 G
-80 LKAQINKRSIFDRKN
+80 AQINQTSLFDRKN

-120 EINLDGLTKTINI
+120 EIILDKLAKTINI

-146 HDEFDGFSAID
+146 HDEYDGFSAID

-189 LVTFL
+189 LVTYL

-219 QELGTRTEIKNINSF
+219 KELGTRTEIKNINSF

-240 INFEIKRQIKILE
+240 INYEVKRQIKILE

-295 VISDEEITKI
+295 IISDEEIKKI
-305 RDEFPELPKEKEIR
+305 RDEFPELPNEKETR
-319 YQKQFGLSAYDA
+319 YQEEFGLSAYDA
-331 QIIASSKSMAD
+331 QIIASSKPMAD
-342 FFEAALKKTKNY
+342 FFEAALQKTKNY

-363 EISAYLNKKQIEIH
+363 EISAYLNKEQIEIN

-384 NVAMLINRIDDQT
+384 NVATLINRIDDQT

-407 EEMCESGS
+407 EEMCLSGAS
-415 SVDEIIESQ
+415 PDEIIESK
-424 GLKQISDDGAIEE
+424 GLKQISDDGAIED
-437 IILTVINE
+437 IINDVIKD
-445 NPDQV
+445 NPTQV
-450 AAYLAGKDKLFGFF
+450 EAYIGGKEKLFGFF
-464 VGQVMKLTEGKAN
+464 VGQVMKLTQGKAN
-477 PKTVNTILKN
+477 PKAVNRILKD